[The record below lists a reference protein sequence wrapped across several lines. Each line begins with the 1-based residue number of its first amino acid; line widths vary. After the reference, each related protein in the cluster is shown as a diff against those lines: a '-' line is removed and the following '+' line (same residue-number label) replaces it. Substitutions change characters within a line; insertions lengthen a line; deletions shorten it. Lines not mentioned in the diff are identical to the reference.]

1 MTVGMTTEPL
11 KDRYQILQE
20 LGSGGFGETFLAEDT
35 HMPSRR
41 KCVIKRLK
49 AVNDNPQ
56 ISQLI
61 QQRFEREAALL
72 EDLGDHPQIPRLY
85 AYFAET
91 VGEALPSNHRFYLVE
106 EWIEGQTFNQKLKQ
120 TGILGESAVKEL
132 MLSLL
137 QVLEFIQSKGI
148 IHRDIKPEN
157 IILRAS
163 DGKPV
168 LIDFG
173 SVKETMSTI
182 VTASGNSERSIIA
195 GTPGFMPSE
204 QCAGRPVFA
213 SDLYSLALTAI
224 YLLLAKQPAELE
236 SEPHTGEIHWRHLAP
251 HLSGSFADFLD
262 KAILPNARDRFI
274 NAKMMLDALR
284 SLPIS
289 APPTILTKSQE
300 SRNNSAPA
308 TEMSVNNQSAPPT
321 QLSTNNRWTS
331 QAHTNNG
338 SKASEQAPPTVIV
351 KSHQSDRETATP
363 PQTQTHNDSQASEQ
377 APPTVIVKSHQSD
390 RETAEPTP
398 NTVVAPKTSAQ
409 TSSIE
414 TNTAIAPKQENK
426 TSDRKGWTL
435 ESILVLGG
443 SAIVLIALIVTFILK
458 NNTNIFTTTPTETSQ
473 APTTQGTPDSQAP
486 TTQETPASTEQPE
499 PTASP
504 AQSTDINTPPTI
516 SLGNGRQEQASEPNA
531 LIDGYWRLDFSVGQV
546 HHQSILHMSG
556 KNGEMVTEYF
566 DVQLNKTQRVRQTMR
581 LWSSS
586 MGLIAKGYNPVD
598 AETQQPHATYQPD
611 EILIQQ
617 KTDGTYYADNC
628 SGGVCS
634 NTSIQY
640 LGTTLEQNN

>member
-20 LGSGGFGETFLAEDT
+20 LGSGGFGKTFLAEDT

-41 KCVIKRLK
+41 KCVIKQLK

-56 ISQLI
+56 IYQLI

-72 EDLGDHPQIPRLY
+72 EDLGDRDQIPRLY
-85 AYFAET
+85 AYFTE
-91 VGEALPSNHRFYLVE
+91 SDRFYLVE
-106 EWIEGQTFNQKLKQ
+106 EWIEGQTLNQKLKQ

-137 QVLEFIQSKGI
+137 PVLEFIQSKGI

-157 IILRAS
+157 IILRVS
-163 DGKPV
+163 DGKLV

-182 VTASGNSERSIIA
+182 VTASGHSERSIIA

-224 YLLLAKQPAELE
+224 YLLTAKRPAELE

-251 HLSGSFADFLD
+251 HLSSNFADFLD

-289 APPTILTKSQE
+289 APPTILTKSE
-300 SRNNSAPA
+300 KSNTNSASA

-321 QLSTNNRWTS
+321 QLSINDRLAAQTPTS
-331 QAHTNNG
+331 NDSQ
-338 SKASEQAPPTVIV
+338 SSEQAPPTVIV
-351 KSHQSDRETATP
+351 NTIQNERETATP
-363 PQTQTHNDSQASEQ
+363 PQTHTNNGSQSSEQ
-377 APPTVIVKSHQSD
+377 TTPTVVVKSQQSNN
-390 RETAEPTP
+390 ETVGQTP
-398 NTVVAPKTSAQ
+398 NTVVDPKTLAQ
-409 TSSIE
+409 TPSIA
-414 TNTAIAPKQENK
+414 NHTAIAPKQENK

-443 SAIVLIALIVTFILK
+443 SAIVLIALIATFILK
-458 NNTNIFTTTPTETSQ
+458 NNTNIFTTTQTETQ
-473 APTTQGTPDSQAP
+473 TTTTQETPESQAP
-486 TTQETPASTEQPE
+486 TTQETPESTEQPE
-499 PTASP
+499 PTTSP
-504 AQSTDINTPPTI
+504 APSTDINTPPTI
-516 SLGNGRQEQASEPNA
+516 SLGNGRQEQASEPNSF
-531 LIDGYWRLDFSVGQV
+531 IDGYWRVDFSVGQI
-546 HHQSILHMSG
+546 HHQSILQMNG

-586 MGLIAKGYNPVD
+586 MGLVAKGYNPVD

-640 LGTTLEQNN
+640 LGTKLERNN

>member
-20 LGSGGFGETFLAEDT
+20 LGSGGFGKTFLAEDL
-35 HMPSRR
+35 HMPSRK
-41 KCVIKRLK
+41 KCVIKQLK

-56 ISQLI
+56 IYQLI

-72 EDLGDHPQIPRLY
+72 EDLGDRSQIPRLY
-85 AYFAET
+85 AYFAER
-91 VGEALPSNHRFYLVE
+91 ERFYLVE
-106 EWIEGQTFNQKLKQ
+106 EWIEGQTLNQKLKQ

-137 QVLEFIQSKGI
+137 PVLEFIQSKGI

-157 IILRAS
+157 IILRSS

-224 YLLLAKQPAELE
+224 YLLIAKQPAELE
-236 SEPHTGEIHWRHLAP
+236 TEPHTGEIYWRHLAP
-251 HLSGSFADFLD
+251 HLSTSFADFLD
-262 KAILPNARDRFI
+262 KAILPSARDRFI
-274 NAKMMLDALR
+274 NAKMMLEALR

-289 APPTILTKSQE
+289 APPTIITKSGD
-300 SRNNSAPA
+300 NNSAPP
-308 TEMSVNNQSAPPT
+308 TEMSVNERSAPPT
-321 QLSTNNRWTS
+321 QLSTNN
-331 QAHTNNG
+331 QLD
-338 SKASEQAPPTVIV
+338 KQAPPTVVV
-351 KSHQSDRETATP
+351 KSNSCDRHSTASQSHT
-363 PQTQTHNDSQASEQ
+363 NNGSQASEQ
-377 APPTVIVKSHQSD
+377 APPTVVVKSNSCD
-390 RETAEPTP
+390 RDSTASQNHTNNEQTP
-398 NTVVAPKTSAQ
+398 STVVNTQTIAQNTSSQESNTASAPK
-409 TSSIE
+409 
-414 TNTAIAPKQENK
+414 PENQK
-426 TSDRKGWTL
+426 SDALRQDDRQRKGWTL
-435 ESILVLGG
+435 ESVLVLGG
-443 SAIVLIALIVTFILK
+443 SAIVLIALIVAFVK
-458 NNTNIFTTTPTETSQ
+458 NNTNIFTSEPTPQPTAQ
-473 APTTQGTPDSQAP
+473 ATPENS
-486 TTQETPASTEQPE
+486 TPQPE

-504 AQSTDINTPPTI
+504 AQSTDIDTPPTI

-531 LIDGYWRLDFSVGQV
+531 FIDGYWQITFSAGQIQ
-546 HHQSILHMSG
+546 HQSIMHMSG

-598 AETQQPHATYQPD
+598 AETQQSHPTYQPD

-617 KTDGTYYADNC
+617 KTDGQYYADNC
-628 SGGVCS
+628 SGNICS
-634 NTSIQY
+634 NATIRY
-640 LGTTLEQNN
+640 LGMKKVQN